1 LWRNNTRKII
11 MFIVLLITVANFD
24 KLLELNS
31 EWEIMKRKRGYKCK
45 YDDYGH
51 LKFCDYAK

>member
-1 LWRNNTRKII
+1 
-11 MFIVLLITVANFD
+11 MFIVLLITVESFAEF
-24 KLLELNS
+24 LELNS
-31 EWEIMKRKRGYKCK
+31 ELERMKRKRGYKCK

>member
-1 LWRNNTRKII
+1 ML
-11 MFIVLLITVANFD
+11 IVLLIKVADFD

-31 EWEIMKRKRGYKCK
+31 EWGGMKRKRGCK

>member
-1 LWRNNTRKII
+1 ML
-11 MFIVLLITVANFD
+11 IVLLIKVADFD

-31 EWEIMKRKRGYKCK
+31 ELERMKRKRGYKCD

>member
-1 LWRNNTRKII
+1 
-11 MFIVLLITVANFD
+11 MFIVLLIAAANFD

-31 EWEIMKRKRGYKCK
+31 ELERMKRKRGYKFK

>member
-1 LWRNNTRKII
+1 
-11 MFIVLLITVANFD
+11 MFIVLLIAVANFD

-31 EWEIMKRKRGYKCK
+31 ELESMKRKRGYKCN
-45 YDDYGH
+45 YDDYVH

>member
-1 LWRNNTRKII
+1 
-11 MFIVLLITVANFD
+11 MFIVLLIAVANFD

-31 EWEIMKRKRGYKCK
+31 ELERMKRKRKRKYKCK

>member
-1 LWRNNTRKII
+1 
-11 MFIVLLITVANFD
+11 MFIVLLIKVANFD

-31 EWEIMKRKRGYKCK
+31 EWGIMKRKRGYKCN

>member
-1 LWRNNTRKII
+1 
-11 MFIVLLITVANFD
+11 MFIVLLIKVADFD

-31 EWEIMKRKRGYKCK
+31 ELERMKRKRGYKYK
-45 YDDYGH
+45 YDNYGY

>member
-1 LWRNNTRKII
+1 
-11 MFIVLLITVANFD
+11 MFIVLLITVTSFAE
-24 KLLELNS
+24 LLELNS
-31 EWEIMKRKRGYKCK
+31 ESERMKRERVYKCK

>member
-1 LWRNNTRKII
+1 
-11 MFIVLLITVANFD
+11 MFIVLLIAVANFD

-31 EWEIMKRKRGYKCK
+31 ELERMKRKRGYKFK
-45 YDDYGH
+45 YDDYVH

>member
-1 LWRNNTRKII
+1 
-11 MFIVLLITVANFD
+11 MFIVLLITVANFAEF
-24 KLLELNS
+24 LELNS
-31 EWEIMKRKRGYKCK
+31 KSERMKRKRGYKCK

>member
-1 LWRNNTRKII
+1 
-11 MFIVLLITVANFD
+11 MFIVLLIVVANFD

-31 EWEIMKRKRGYKCK
+31 ELERMKRKRGYKCK
-45 YDDYGH
+45 YDDYVH

>member
-1 LWRNNTRKII
+1 
-11 MFIVLLITVANFD
+11 MFIVLLIAVANFD

-31 EWEIMKRKRGYKCK
+31 ELERMKRKRGYKWN

>member
-1 LWRNNTRKII
+1 
-11 MFIVLLITVANFD
+11 MFIVLLIKVGNFD
-24 KLLELNS
+24 KLLELIS
-31 EWEIMKRKRGYKCK
+31 ELERMKRKRGYKYK

>member
-1 LWRNNTRKII
+1 
-11 MFIVLLITVANFD
+11 MFIVLLIKVTNFH
-24 KLLELNS
+24 KLLELIS
-31 EWEIMKRKRGYKCK
+31 ELERMKRKRGYKYK